1 MRRRADYLVT
11 VIGTLIF
18 IFLLGVIVG
27 SCSTKAHGAA
37 VDVSDEMVFAD
48 RSLIEGGAMPCV
60 TLEKADSAA
69 PAEEVEE
76 TVEQVHYYSVNGKML
91 APDLQD
97 CLRAQLASRSIPW
110 MFECSLAQIF
120 QESKF
125 NCNAVNPNGLD
136 MGLCQFRI
144 TYWDKFA
151 REAGLVTHDIFNPY
165 DQIYV
170 YAYLMAKYINSTGD
184 AYAALSMYYTG
195 GSYYS
200 AQYVN
205 DVTKWFSTIRTVK

>member
-1 MRRRADYLVT
+1 MRRRTDYLVT

-27 SCSTKAHGAA
+27 SCSTKVHGAA

-48 RSLIEGGAMPCV
+48 RSLIEGGAMPCQ
-60 TLEKADSAA
+60 TPKTA
-69 PAEEVEE
+69 PKIGETHVVEDVAEE
-76 TVEQVHYYSVNGKML
+76 HRYYSVNGKML
-91 APDLQD
+91 APELHDY
-97 CLRAQLASRSIPW
+97 LRAQLASRNIPW

-120 QESKF
+120 QESRY
-125 NCNAVNPNGLD
+125 NQYAVAPNGLD

-151 REAGLVTHDIFNPY
+151 REAGLVTYDIFNPY